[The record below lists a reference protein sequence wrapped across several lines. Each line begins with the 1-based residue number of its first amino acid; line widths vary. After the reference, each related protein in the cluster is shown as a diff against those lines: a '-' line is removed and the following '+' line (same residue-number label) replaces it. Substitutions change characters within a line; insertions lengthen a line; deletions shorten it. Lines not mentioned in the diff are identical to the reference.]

1 MSALLAGQTALV
13 TGATR
18 GLGRELALALAQAGA
33 NVAIVGRDAGN
44 GEITAAQVREAGCEA
59 LVLAVDVGDETA
71 MEQAAQAAMAHFGRI
86 DILVCTAGVSGPGVP
101 VWESTKADLD
111 ACLAVNVTGVL
122 LAMRAVMP
130 HMIAAG
136 SGRVVVIGGT
146 YGHKGV
152 ANAAI
157 YSASKWALRG
167 LVKSAALESARH
179 GITCNVVSP
188 AASRASGCAASSRR
202 ERQRAAKA
210 SMRQSAASQHRPRS
224 AGLSLART
232 LRLRSSIWP
241 RPAARRSPGRI
252 WSSIPVRLSK
262 WASRRV

>member
-1 MSALLAGQTALV
+1 M
-13 TGATR
+13 
-18 GLGRELALALAQAGA
+18 
-33 NVAIVGRDAGN
+33 
-44 GEITAAQVREAGCEA
+44 REAGCEA

-188 AASRASGCAASSRR
+188 GGI
-202 ERQRAAKA
+202 E
-210 SMRQSAASQHRPRS
+210 
-224 AGLSLART
+224 GE
-232 LRLRSSIWP
+232 RLRSQFAP
-241 RPAARRSPGRI
+241 GAAARGESVDAAIGRFAASTALGRIVTGADVAAAVIHLASPGGAQI
-252 WSSIPVRLSK
+252 TGQDLVVDSGTIV
-262 WASRRV
+262 